1 MPAKLRPQPQ
11 DKANPVKTNDSHIP
25 AIQEE
30 LNQQKALARAIARIR
45 QSLDLG
51 IIFTTTAQEVR
62 QLLKCDR
69 VAVFCLDPQR
79 NWEGEFVSED
89 VGENWPSALGAKVYD
104 HCFGEKF
111 AIHYQQGQFQVVADI
126 YAAELSKCHVKILE
140 QFQVRANL
148 VVPLL
153 QDETLW
159 GLLCIH
165 QCSGPRSWQPD
176 EIEFIQQIADH
187 LGVALQHD
195 RYLQQIKAQAAEL
208 ARAGEREKQAYR
220 QKIVARIIDKIRQI
234 LDIETIFAI
243 ATQEVRQLLNT
254 DRVAIYQFLPD
265 WTGTFVAESVAE
277 GWTPLVGT
285 LPIIEDTHLQETKGG
300 RYVNNENFA
309 VDDIYQAGHADCH
322 IQLLE
327 QFEAKAYVIV
337 PLFQGEHL
345 WGLLAA
351 YQNSAPRHWQEDEI
365 DLLSQIGS
373 QLTLALQQLDY
384 LKQMQ
389 AQSAQ
394 LTKAAERERM
404 IERQKILAA
413 IVDKIRRSLD
423 IETIFRTTTEE
434 VQKLLQADRV
444 IIYRF
449 NPDWSGACVSESVA
463 PEWISLLDQQIE
475 PPRLTENI
483 TDNISN
489 PIDNITDNIT
499 DNIRN
504 ISDCTLKSLAELTS
518 TDTYLQ
524 RTQGG
529 RFVQGQPFRTC
540 NDIYQAGFTPCYLR
554 VLESIQAKAY
564 VIVGIYQGTKVWG
577 LLAAYQN
584 SAARD
589 WQEEEVEV
597 LSQIA
602 SQLGVALQQ
611 ADYLNQVQNQAA
623 QLAKAAER
631 QRSLATTI
639 DKIRQSLDIDTIFQ
653 ITTQEVRRL
662 LEVERVAIYRFYP
675 DWSGEFVADSI
686 VDGSTPQPAK
696 TFAIEENWVTIN
708 QSGKCQYPRNETFV
722 PILQGEKLWGLLVAY
737 QTSHPRYWQDEEINL
752 LAQVGVQLGIAIQ
765 QAELLEKT
773 RRQAAELSQTLQNLQ
788 KTQTQMIQSE
798 KMASLGQLV
807 AGVAHEINNPINFI
821 HGNLG
826 YIGDYTQDLLELV
839 QLYQAHYP
847 EPAAEILEKVEEVD
861 LNFISHDLPEALA
874 SMKIGTERIRQIVL
888 SLRTFARHDEAEMK
902 AVDIHQGI
910 DSTLLIL
917 QHRLKSEE
925 GREIM
930 VVKNYGDLPKVECH
944 GAQLN
949 QVFMNVISN
958 AIDAVETVE
967 NPTINISTNL
977 IKSQALIQISDNGCG
992 IPESILPQIF
1002 DPFFTTK
1009 KLGKGT
1015 GLGLSVSY
1023 QIIVEKHRGKLEC
1036 SRLGAGSEFKITLPI
1051 HQ

>member
-1 MPAKLRPQPQ
+1 MPANVRPQPQ
-11 DKANPVKTNDSHIP
+11 DKANPVKTNDSNIP
-25 AIQEE
+25 ATQEE

-69 VAVFCLDPQR
+69 VAVFRLDPQR

-126 YAAELSKCHVKILE
+126 YAAELSECHVKILE

-165 QCSGPRSWQPD
+165 QCSGPRIWQPD

-187 LGVALQHD
+187 LGIALQHD

-208 ARAGEREKQAYR
+208 TRAAEREKQVER
-220 QKIVARIIDKIRQI
+220 QKTVARIIDKIRQI

-243 ATQEVRQLLNT
+243 ATQEVRQLLNA

-300 RYVNNENFA
+300 RYANHENFA
-309 VDDIYQAGHADCH
+309 VDDIYQVGHADCH

-337 PLFQGEHL
+337 PLFQGEKL

-365 DLLSQIGS
+365 DVVSQIGS
-373 QLTLALQQLDY
+373 QLTIALQQLEY

-394 LTKAAERERM
+394 LTKAAEREKM

-423 IETIFRTTTEE
+423 IETIFRTTSEE
-434 VQKLLQADRV
+434 VKKLLQADRV

-449 NPDWSGACVSESVA
+449 NPDWSGTCVFESVA
-463 PEWISLLDQQIE
+463 PEWIPLLNQQIE
-475 PPRLTENI
+475 PPQLTENVSN
-483 TDNISN
+483 NIKNMSN
-489 PIDNITDNIT
+489 
-499 DNIRN
+499 
-504 ISDCTLKSLAELTS
+504 CTLKSLAELIS

-524 RTQGG
+524 TTQGG
-529 RFVQGQPFRTC
+529 CFVQGQPFRTC
-540 NDIYQAGFTPCYLR
+540 NDIYQAGFPPCYLQ
-554 VLESIQAKAY
+554 VLESMQAKAY

-597 LSQIA
+597 LFQIA

-631 QRSLATTI
+631 QRALATTI
-639 DKIRQSLDIDTIFQ
+639 DKIRQSLDINTIFQ

-686 VDGSTPQPAK
+686 VDVSTPQPVQTLA
-696 TFAIEENWVTIN
+696 FQDQWVKIN

-765 QAELLEKT
+765 QAELLEQT
-773 RRQAAELSQTLQNLQ
+773 RLQAAELSRTLQNLQ
-788 KTQTQMIQSE
+788 KTQAQMIQSE

-807 AGVAHEINNPINFI
+807 AGIAHEINNPINFI
-821 HGNLG
+821 HGNLV
-826 YIGDYTQDLLELV
+826 YIGDYTQGLLDLV

-847 EPAAEILEKVEEVD
+847 EPAAEILEKLEEVD
-861 LNFISHDLPEALA
+861 LNFISQDLPEALA

-902 AVDIHQGI
+902 PVDIHQGI

-917 QHRLKSEE
+917 RHRLKSEE

-930 VVKNYGDLPKVECH
+930 VVKNYGDLPKVECYA
-944 GAQLN
+944 AQLN

-958 AIDAVETVE
+958 AIDAVETID
-967 NPTINISTNL
+967 NPTISITTEL
-977 IKSQALIQISDNGCG
+977 RESQALIRIADNGHG
-992 IPESILPQIF
+992 IPESVLPQIF

-1036 SRLGAGSEFKITLPI
+1036 SSQVGQGSEFQITLPI
-1051 HQ
+1051 NQ

>member
-1 MPAKLRPQPQ
+1 MLANLKHKPQ
-11 DKANPVKTNDSHIP
+11 DKANPVKTNNSNMP

-30 LNQQKALARAIARIR
+30 LNQQKALARAISRIR

-69 VAVFCLDPQR
+69 VAVFRLDPQR

-126 YAAELSKCHVKILE
+126 YAAELSECHVKILE

-153 QDETLW
+153 EEETLW

-195 RYLQQIKAQAAEL
+195 RYLQQIKAQSAEL
-208 ARAGEREKQAYR
+208 ARAAEREKQVER

-243 ATQEVRQLLNT
+243 ATQEVRQLLNA

-285 LPIIEDTHLQETKGG
+285 LPIIEDAHLQETKGG
-300 RYVNNENFA
+300 RYANHENFA
-309 VDDIYQAGHADCH
+309 VDDIYQVGHADCH

-327 QFEAKAYVIV
+327 QFQAKAYVIV
-337 PLFQGEHL
+337 PLFQGEKL

-351 YQNSAPRHWQEDEI
+351 YQNSDPRHWQEDEI
-365 DLLSQIGS
+365 DLLAQIGS
-373 QLTLALQQLDY
+373 QLTIALQQLEY

-394 LTKAAERERM
+394 LTKAAEREKM

-423 IETIFRTTTEE
+423 IETIFRTTSEE
-434 VQKLLQADRV
+434 VKKLLQADRV

-449 NPDWSGACVSESVA
+449 NPDWSGTCVFESVA
-463 PEWISLLDQQIE
+463 PEWIPLLDQQIE
-475 PPRLTENI
+475 PPQLTENV
-483 TDNISN
+483 SN
-489 PIDNITDNIT
+489 
-499 DNIRN
+499 NIRN
-504 ISDCTLKSLAELTS
+504 MSNCTLKSLAELIS

-524 RTQGG
+524 TTQGG
-529 RFVQGQPFRTC
+529 CFVQGQPFRTC
-540 NDIYQAGFTPCYLR
+540 NDIYQAGFPPCYLQ
-554 VLESIQAKAY
+554 VLESMQAKAY

-597 LSQIA
+597 LFQIA

-631 QRSLATTI
+631 QRALATTI
-639 DKIRQSLDIDTIFQ
+639 DKIRQSLDINTIFQ

-686 VDGSTPQPAK
+686 VDVSTPQPVQTLA
-696 TFAIEENWVTIN
+696 FQDQWVKIN

-765 QAELLEKT
+765 QAELLEQT
-773 RRQAAELSQTLQNLQ
+773 RLQAAELSQTLQNLQ
-788 KTQTQMIQSE
+788 KTQAQMIQSE

-807 AGVAHEINNPINFI
+807 AGIAHEINNPINFI
-821 HGNLG
+821 HGNLV
-826 YIGDYTQDLLELV
+826 YIGDYTQGLLDLV

-847 EPAAEILEKVEEVD
+847 EPAAEILEKLEEVD
-861 LNFISHDLPEALA
+861 LNFISQDLPEALA

-902 AVDIHQGI
+902 PVDIHQGI

-930 VVKNYGDLPKVECH
+930 VVKNYGDLPKVECYA
-944 GAQLN
+944 AQLN

-958 AIDAVETVE
+958 AIEAVETVD
-967 NPTINISTNL
+967 NPRISITTELVKN
-977 IKSQALIQISDNGCG
+977 QALIRIADNGCG
-992 IPESILPQIF
+992 IPETIRPHIF

-1036 SRLGAGSEFKITLPI
+1036 SSHVGQGSEFQITLPI
-1051 HQ
+1051 NQ

>member
-1 MPAKLRPQPQ
+1 MPAKLELQPK
-11 DKANPVKTNDSHIP
+11 DKANPVNTNDSNIP

-51 IIFTTTAQEVR
+51 VIFTITAQEVR

-69 VAVFCLDPQR
+69 VAIFRLDPQG
-79 NWEGEFVSED
+79 NWEGEFVAED

-104 HCFGEKF
+104 HCFWEKF

-126 YAAELSKCHVKILE
+126 YAAELSECYVKILE

-176 EIEFIQQIADH
+176 EIEFVQQIADH

-208 ARAGEREKQAYR
+208 ARAAEREKQIYR

-243 ATQEVRQLLNT
+243 ATQEVRQLLNA

-277 GWTPLVGT
+277 GYVPLVGT
-285 LPIIEDTHLQETKGG
+285 LPIIEDTYLQETKGG
-300 RYVNNENFA
+300 RYANNETFA

-337 PLFQGEHL
+337 PLFQGEKL

-373 QLTLALQQLDY
+373 QLTLALQQLEY

-394 LTKAAERERM
+394 LTKAAKRERM
-404 IERQKILAA
+404 IERQKILVA

-434 VQKLLQADRV
+434 VQKLLRVDRV

-449 NPDWSGACVSESVA
+449 NPDWSGACVFESVA
-463 PEWISLLDQQIE
+463 PGWTPLLIQQIE
-475 PPRLTENI
+475 PSRLENNI
-483 TDNISN
+483 TDLTNSIRDISN
-489 PIDNITDNIT
+489 
-499 DNIRN
+499 
-504 ISDCTLKSLAELTS
+504 CTIKSLAEVIS

-524 RTQGG
+524 TTQGG
-529 RFVQGQPFRTC
+529 NFVQGQSFRTC
-540 NDIYQAGFTPCYLR
+540 NDVYQAGFPPCYLQ
-554 VLESIQAKAY
+554 VLESMQAKAY
-564 VIVGIYQGTKVWG
+564 AIVGIYQGTKIWG
-577 LLAAYQN
+577 LLAVYQN
-584 SAARD
+584 SAVRE

-653 ITTQEVRRL
+653 TTTQEVRRL

-686 VDGSTPQPAK
+686 VDGFTPQPAQTVFFK
-696 TFAIEENWVTIN
+696 ESWETINQSAN
-708 QSGKCQYPRNETFV
+708 QSGKCRYPRNETFV
-722 PILQGEKLWGLLVAY
+722 PILQREKLWGLLVAY
-737 QTSHPRYWQDEEINL
+737 QTSRPRYWQDEEINL

-765 QAELLEKT
+765 QAELLEQT
-773 RRQAAELSQTLQNLQ
+773 RRQAAELSRTLQNLQ
-788 KTQTQMIQSE
+788 KTQAQMIQNE

-821 HGNLG
+821 HGNLS
-826 YIGDYTQDLLELV
+826 YIGDYAQDLLELV

-847 EPAAEILEKVEEVD
+847 EPTAEILEKIEEMD
-861 LNFISHDLPEALA
+861 LDFISHDLPEALA

-917 QHRLKSEE
+917 QHRLKSGE
-925 GREIM
+925 GREIK
-930 VVKNYGDLPKVECH
+930 VVKNYGNLPKVECY

-949 QVFMNVISN
+949 QVFMNLISN
-958 AIDAVETVE
+958 AIDALE
-967 NPTINISTNL
+967 NIDQPTITITTEL
-977 IKSQALIQISDNGCG
+977 LKSQVLIRIADNGCG

-1002 DPFFTTK
+1002 APFFTTK

-1023 QIIVEKHRGKLEC
+1023 QIIVEKHGGKLEC
-1036 SRLGAGSEFKITLPI
+1036 SRLAAGTEFKIILPI

>member
-1 MPAKLRPQPQ
+1 MPANLKHKPQ
-11 DKANPVKTNDSHIP
+11 DKANPVKTNDSSMP

-45 QSLDLG
+45 RSLDLG

-69 VAVFCLDPQR
+69 VAVFRLDPQR

-126 YAAELSKCHVKILE
+126 YAAELSECHVKILE

-153 QDETLW
+153 EEENLW

-187 LGVALQHD
+187 LGVALQHEQ
-195 RYLQQIKAQAAEL
+195 YVQQLKAQSAEL
-208 ARAGEREKQAYR
+208 ARAAEREKQVER
-220 QKIVARIIDKIRQI
+220 QKTVARIIDKIRQI

-243 ATQEVRQLLNT
+243 ATQEVRQLLNA
-254 DRVAIYQFLPD
+254 DRVAIYQFFPD

-300 RYVNNENFA
+300 RYANHENFA
-309 VDDIYQAGHADCH
+309 VDDIYQVGHADCH

-327 QFEAKAYVIV
+327 QFQAKAYVIV
-337 PLFQGEHL
+337 PLFQGEKL

-365 DLLSQIGS
+365 DLLAQIGS
-373 QLTLALQQLDY
+373 QLTIALQQLEY

-394 LTKAAERERM
+394 LTKAAEREKM

-423 IETIFRTTTEE
+423 IETIFRTTSEE
-434 VQKLLQADRV
+434 VKKLLQADRV

-449 NPDWSGACVSESVA
+449 NPDWSGTCVFESVA
-463 PEWISLLDQQIE
+463 PEWIPLLNQQIE
-475 PPRLTENI
+475 PPQLTENV
-483 TDNISN
+483 SN
-489 PIDNITDNIT
+489 
-499 DNIRN
+499 NIRN
-504 ISDCTLKSLAELTS
+504 MSNCTLKSLAELIS

-524 RTQGG
+524 ITQGG
-529 RFVQGQPFRTC
+529 CFVQGQPFRTC
-540 NDIYQAGFTPCYLR
+540 NDIYQAGFPPCYLQ
-554 VLESIQAKAY
+554 VLESMQAKAY

-602 SQLGVALQQ
+602 SHLGVALQQ

-639 DKIRQSLDIDTIFQ
+639 DKIRQSLDINTIFQ

-686 VDGSTPQPAK
+686 VDVSTPQPVQTLAFQDQWVK
-696 TFAIEENWVTIN
+696 TN

-765 QAELLEKT
+765 QAELLEQT
-773 RRQAAELSQTLQNLQ
+773 RVQAAELSQTLQNLQ
-788 KTQTQMIQSE
+788 KTQAQMIQSE

-807 AGVAHEINNPINFI
+807 AGIAHEINNPINFI
-821 HGNLG
+821 HGNLV
-826 YIGDYTQDLLELV
+826 YIGDYTQGLLELV

-847 EPAAEILEKVEEVD
+847 EPAAEILEKLEEVD
-861 LNFISHDLPEALA
+861 LNFISQDLPEALA

-902 AVDIHQGI
+902 PVDIHQDI

-930 VVKNYGDLPKVECH
+930 VVKNYGDLPKVECYA
-944 GAQLN
+944 AQLN

-958 AIDAVETVE
+958 AIEAVETVD
-967 NPTINISTNL
+967 NPRISITTELVKN
-977 IKSQALIQISDNGCG
+977 QALIRIADNGCG
-992 IPESILPQIF
+992 IPETIMPHIF

-1023 QIIVEKHRGKLEC
+1023 QIVVEKHGGKLEC
-1036 SRLGAGSEFKITLPI
+1036 ISHVGQGSEFQITLPI
-1051 HQ
+1051 NQ